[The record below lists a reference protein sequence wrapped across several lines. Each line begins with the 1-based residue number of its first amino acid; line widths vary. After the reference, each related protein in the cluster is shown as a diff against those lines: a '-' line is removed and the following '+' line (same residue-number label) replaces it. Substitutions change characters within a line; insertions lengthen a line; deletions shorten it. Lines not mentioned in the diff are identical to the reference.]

1 MAQPQVYNRKKDF
14 TVDFRD
20 ETDHSALNAE
30 FDGAANSINDI
41 RANLALIQADDGAL
55 RPQAVTKDA
64 LSDDLRAELMAD
76 IEQVNAATQQ
86 AAADAQAALATIQSD
101 ISRMENRSDTFVI
114 SSFRDVN
121 LAWVSEVLADTGIIQ
136 YAARAEFPNVGSER
150 ALYVAKDEGAIYRW
164 DASQTQFICVGRDWE
179 QIRTILEVQGDS
191 NG

>member
-86 AAADAQAALATIQSD
+86 AAADAQAALATIQSE
-101 ISRMENRSDTFVI
+101 ITRMENRIDTFDI
-114 SSFRDVN
+114 SSFRDVI

-164 DASQTQFICVGRDWE
+164 AASQTQVICVGRDWE
-179 QIRTILEVQGDS
+179 QIRAILEVQGDS